1 MNTKEGIAFAALLLL
16 AACGKAP
23 AEPPPAA
30 KADVNDAASSLA
42 PAIIAPEESTVPAGP
57 PSYEVAIATAAADHN
72 KAVNRCNSQPEA
84 IRTQC
89 QQEANAAFA
98 EAQEQLQDLRGNAQ

>member
-1 MNTKEGIAFAALLLL
+1 MKSKESIALAALLLL
-16 AACGKAP
+16 AACGKTP
-23 AEPPPAA
+23 ADPPAA
-30 KADVNDAASSLA
+30 KADLNDAASSLA
-42 PAIIAPEESTVPAGP
+42 PAIIAPEESTVPSGP
-57 PSYEVAIATAAADHN
+57 PSYEVSIATAAADHN

-89 QQEANAAFA
+89 QQEANAAFL

>member
-1 MNTKEGIAFAALLLL
+1 MNCNNGFALAALLLL

-23 AEPPPAA
+23 AEPPSA
-30 KADVNDAASSLA
+30 KADVIDAASSLA

-72 KAVNRCNSQPEA
+72 KAVSRCSSQPEA
-84 IRTQC
+84 VRTQC

-98 EAQEQLQDLRGNAQ
+98 EAQEQLKDLRGNAQ